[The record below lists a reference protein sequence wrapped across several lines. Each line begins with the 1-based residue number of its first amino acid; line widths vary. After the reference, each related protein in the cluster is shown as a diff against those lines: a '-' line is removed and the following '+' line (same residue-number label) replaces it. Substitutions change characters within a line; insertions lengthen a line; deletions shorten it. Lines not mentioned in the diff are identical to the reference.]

1 MRQLVSRLSSNSSL
15 LTLYLGRVDIFYIKA
30 MVLIGKLSF
39 TFASWSVSRECW
51 IELVVS
57 KFLVTFLV
65 FCFPSVL

>member
-1 MRQLVSRLSSNSSL
+1 MRQLVSRSSSNYSL
-15 LTLYLGRVDIFYIKA
+15 LTLYLSKVDILYIKA

-51 IELVVS
+51 IDLVVS
-57 KFLVTFLV
+57 KFLVTYFV